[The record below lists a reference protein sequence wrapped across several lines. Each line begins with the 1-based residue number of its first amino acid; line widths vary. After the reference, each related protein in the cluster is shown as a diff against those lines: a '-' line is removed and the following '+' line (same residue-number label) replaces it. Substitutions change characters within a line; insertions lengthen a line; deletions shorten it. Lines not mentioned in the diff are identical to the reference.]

1 VPQLPYHVVD
11 VFAEEPFAGN
21 PLAVVLDGETLSDEQ
36 MQRLANEFQLSETA
50 FPLRPTADEA
60 AGGVDYRLRIFT
72 PVNELPF
79 AGHPSIGTAWLMA
92 RLGRV
97 GAGRVLQACGAGHL
111 PLDVSADGG
120 PVELTGGEPTW
131 TEPVDP
137 SVALA
142 AVGLRPDDLSG
153 PPPRSCSTGLGYVVL
168 PVRAEALARCEP
180 DLVQLR
186 RSPTG
191 IFVVAWDGATATARA
206 RMFAGDLGQPE
217 DPATGSAA
225 TAFGV
230 WLAVSGEVPADGETG
245 YTIHQGV
252 EMGRPSV
259 LTCRVAVEGGR
270 PVRMRVSGSVV
281 PVAEGRVTV
290 P

>member
-11 VFAEEPFAGN
+11 VFAQEAFAGN
-21 PLAVVLDGETLSDEQ
+21 PLAVVLDGDALSDDQ
-36 MQRLANEFQLSETA
+36 MLRLADEFHLSETA

-60 AGGVDYRLRIFT
+60 ARGVDYRLRIFT

-97 GAGRVLQACGAGHL
+97 AAGTVVQACGAGDL
-111 PLDVSADGG
+111 PLDVATDGG

-137 SVALA
+137 SAALA
-142 AVGLRPDDLSG
+142 AVGLDPGDLIG

-168 PVRAEALARCEP
+168 PVRADALARCEP
-180 DLVQLR
+180 DISRLR

-191 IFVVAWDGATATARA
+191 IFVVAWDAATATARA

-225 TAFGV
+225 TAFGA
-230 WLAVSGEVPADGETG
+230 WLAVSGEVPADAETT

-252 EMGRPSV
+252 EMGRPSL
-259 LTCRVAVEGGR
+259 LTCRVTVEGGR
-270 PVRMRVSGSVV
+270 AVRARVSGSVQ
-281 PVAEGRVTV
+281 PVAEGRVTT